1 MSPLAAIRRETLVD
15 ADPDVAFRVF
25 TEQIGSWW
33 PVAGHSVHGQG
44 GTVTFDGK
52 NIVEISANGE
62 RVVWGAVI
70 DWQPGERVAFTWHP
84 STGAERPSYVTVTFT
99 AANGRTLVSLVHDG
113 WEVFA
118 DPAETRAEYDD
129 GWPKVLAS
137 FAEHVTD
144 GASEQDNDSGP
155 EQDNDSES
163 ELDDDA
169 ADTWVAL
176 LHRPGP
182 NAPTVGSLFAA
193 PGFHDHLAFLTR
205 MRDAGLL
212 VAAGPLLDGNGEG
225 MTVLRLPG
233 ANRLDEARRLATED
247 DASVV
252 SGFFTVEV
260 RPWQVM
266 VQPAPST

>member
-1 MSPLAAIRRETLVD
+1 MSSLGAIRRETLVD
-15 ADPDVAFRVF
+15 ADPDLAFRVF

-33 PVAGHSVHGQG
+33 PVAEHSVHGDG

-52 NIVEISANGE
+52 EIVEVSADGH
-62 RVVWGAVI
+62 RVVWGSVT
-70 DWQPGERVAFTWHP
+70 DWRPGEQVAFTWHP
-84 STGAERPSYVTVTFT
+84 STGPDRPSHVTVNFT
-99 AANGRTLVSLVHDG
+99 PTNGQTLVSLVHDG

-118 DPAETRAEYDD
+118 DPADARAEYDE

-137 FAEHVTD
+137 FGDYVA
-144 GASEQDNDSGP
+144 DSGAA
-155 EQDNDSES
+155 EG
-163 ELDDDA
+163 DDA
-169 ADTWVAL
+169 GDTWVAL

-182 NAPTVGSLFAA
+182 NAPSAGSLFAA
-193 PGFHDHLAFLTR
+193 PGFHDHLAFLER
-205 MRDAGLL
+205 MRDAGFL
-212 VAAGPLLDGNGEG
+212 VAAGPLLDVSGDG

-266 VQPAPST
+266 LQPASST